1 MKLQELLDEDILD
14 DDCEI
19 RIVVENNR
27 AADFVNVAVMLAMI
41 SGSSIMDSQVFTV
54 RTDESYRIIIDVNW
68 EV

>member
-1 MKLQELLDEDILD
+1 MKLHELLDEDILD

-19 RIVVENNR
+19 RLMTENNR
-27 AADFVNVAVMLAMI
+27 DADFVNVYVMSAMI
-41 SGSSIMDSQVFTV
+41 SGSSIMDSQVLTV

>member
-1 MKLQELLDEDILD
+1 MKLHELLDEDILD

-19 RIVVENNR
+19 RLMTENNR
-27 AADFVNVAVMLAMI
+27 DADFANVYVMSAMI
-41 SGSSIMDSQVFTV
+41 SGSSIMDSQVLTV